1 MADKPR
7 QKKPIMGGKP
17 NRPNYQLLVIVALI
31 TIVFGFTYFSKS
43 NSAIKI
49 TDKRF
54 EQMVLANDVKRVV
67 LIKNQDMVEVTL
79 KEEALQNTK
88 YKIELEEQSPFSMS
102 GGGPQYYFNIAS
114 TDTFIRNFEE
124 LNEELP
130 EGQRIGYE
138 VEERSDFTTIFFN
151 WGFLFL
157 IIFGFWFLMRRMT
170 GGGGPGGQIFNIGK
184 SKAALFD
191 AENKVKITF
200 ADAAGLEE
208 AKEEIKEIVEFLKNP
223 EKFTKLG
230 GKIPKGALLVG
241 PPGTGKTLLAKAVA
255 GEAAV
260 PFFTLSGSDFV
271 EMFVGVGAARVR
283 DLFKQAKEKAP
294 CIVFIDEIDA
304 IGRSRGRGQMP
315 GSNDERENTLNSLLV
330 EMDGFSTD
338 SGVIILA
345 ATNRPD
351 VLDSAL
357 LRPGRFDRQISIDKP
372 DIVGR
377 EAIFKVHLK
386 PIKLHENVDPK
397 KLAAQTPGFAGAE
410 IANVCNEAALIAAR
424 RNKKQVDMADFQD
437 AIDRVIGGLEKKN
450 KLISPEEK
458 KIVAYHEAG
467 HAVAGWFLEHA
478 DPLVKVSIVPR
489 GVAALGYAQ
498 YLPKEQFLYQT
509 EQLMDEMCMAL
520 GGRAAEDLIFKK
532 ISTGALSDLERITK
546 LAYSIVTVYGMNSK
560 IGNISFYESK
570 QSEYNFTKPY
580 SDATAELID
589 KEVKILVDEAYE
601 RTKQLLKAHIKELEI
616 IAQELLEKEIIFQ
629 NDLERLIG
637 KRPFANQTTYQ
648 RFTNG
653 SDDEKK
659 ADSGKGK
666 TKKEN
671 LEKLKSTVKEEVE
684 QEKPQSEDSEK
695 EEEVEDKK

>member
-7 QKKPIMGGKP
+7 QKKNLMNTP
-17 NRPNYQLLVIVALI
+17 NRGNYQLWVILI
-31 TIVFGFTYFSKS
+31 VIATIFGFTYFSKS
-43 NSAIKI
+43 SSAIEINKN
-49 TDKRF
+49 RF
-54 EQMVLANDVKRVV
+54 REMVLSNDVKKVV
-67 LIKNQDMVEVTL
+67 LIKNKDLVEITL

-88 YKIELEEQSPFSMS
+88 YKIELENTPFYSNTGPHYKMKIIDLKIFDEDFNEIMS
-102 GGGPQYYFNIAS
+102 
-114 TDTFIRNFEE
+114 EV
-124 LNEELP
+124 P
-130 EGQRIGYE
+130 EDQRVGYD
-138 VEERSDFTTIFFN
+138 VQERQDFTDFFFTY
-151 WGFLFL
+151 GFFL
-157 IIFGFWFLMRRMT
+157 LLIFGFWFLMRRMT

-184 SKAALFD
+184 SRAALFD
-191 AENKVKITF
+191 SENKVRITF
-200 ADAAGLEE
+200 KDVAGLDE
-208 AKEEIKEIVEFLKNP
+208 AKEEIKEIVDFLKSP
-223 EKFTKLG
+223 SKFTKLG

-255 GEAAV
+255 GEAEV

-338 SGVIILA
+338 AGVIILA

-351 VLDSAL
+351 VLDTAL

-386 PIKLHENVDPK
+386 PIKLHENIDAR

-424 RNKKQVDMADFQD
+424 RNKDKVDMNDFQD

-450 KLISPEEK
+450 KIISPNEK
-458 KIVAYHEAG
+458 KIVAFHEAG
-467 HAVAGWFLEHA
+467 HAIAGWYLEHA

-489 GVAALGYAQ
+489 GIAALGYAQ

-509 EQLMDEMCMAL
+509 EQLFDEMCMAL
-520 GGRAAEDLIFKK
+520 GGRAAEEIVFGK

-546 LAYSIVTVYGMNSK
+546 MAYSIVSVYGMNSK
-560 IGNISFYESK
+560 IGNVSFYDSK

-580 SDATAELID
+580 SEATAELID
-589 KEVKILVDEAYE
+589 KEVKNLIDKAYQ
-601 RTKQLLKAHIKELEI
+601 TTLDLLKDKRKELDI
-616 IAQELLEKEIIFQ
+616 IANELLDKEIIFQ
-629 NDLERLIG
+629 ADLERLIG
-637 KRPFANQTTYQ
+637 KRPFEHQTTYQ
-648 RFTNG
+648 AFTEDKEDQNVDAKEEE
-653 SDDEKK
+653 SSNTEENLVEIKKSVKSEVEEEEKK
-659 ADSGKGK
+659 DSK
-666 TKKEN
+666 
-671 LEKLKSTVKEEVE
+671 KEEV
-684 QEKPQSEDSEK
+684 K
-695 EEEVEDKK
+695 E